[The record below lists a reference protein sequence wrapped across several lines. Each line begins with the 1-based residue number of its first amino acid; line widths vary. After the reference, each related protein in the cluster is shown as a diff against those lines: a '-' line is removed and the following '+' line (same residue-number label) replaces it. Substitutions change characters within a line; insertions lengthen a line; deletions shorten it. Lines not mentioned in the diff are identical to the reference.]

1 MKLSRAFV
9 AIPHFFDRSGVADTR
24 HDSAD
29 PASAARRAQA
39 LSTVI
44 ARLQELFGQPA
55 LVADHKN
62 GRTREVALGGR
73 MEIDISVITNG
84 DNHLVDQLT
93 CPPSLYKHVPAEGDP
108 RWLGLSAHKAIAQS
122 LGRYDWHC
130 YLEDDTAVEDAM
142 FFAKLR
148 HAYDLFDAQVGTD
161 AILQPARYETV
172 LDAPGTALSLPHKLY
187 PDYEC
192 DGMPYFQAPDVSIDM
207 LGRRWTLEPARH
219 PHAGCF
225 FLDQRRAEIF
235 ARSKYC
241 GEQVELWVTPP
252 DTTATWSILNTFRLY
267 KATLDCF
274 DFLEVRHLRPSMI
287 RQLRAVDGAY
297 TWRKAR
303 PS

>member
-1 MKLSRAFV
+1 MTFPRALV
-9 AIPHFFDRSGVADTR
+9 AIPHFFDRSGVADSR

-29 PASAARRAQA
+29 PASAARRAHA

-44 ARLQELFGQPA
+44 WRLHELFGQPA
-55 LVADHKN
+55 LVAEHSPGK
-62 GRTREVALGGR
+62 TREVSLSGR
-73 MEIDISVITNG
+73 MEVDIQVITNG

-93 CPPSLYKHVPAEGDP
+93 CPPSLYKHVPVQGDP
-108 RWLGLSAHKAIAQS
+108 RWLGLSAHKAMAQA
-122 LGRYDWHC
+122 LGRYDWYC

-148 HAYDLFDAQVGTD
+148 HAYDLFDAQVGVD
-161 AILQPARYETV
+161 AILQPARRESAW
-172 LDAPGTALSLPHKLY
+172 DAPDAALPLPQKLY

-192 DGMPYFQAPDVSIDM
+192 AGTPTFEGPNVHIDM

-241 GEQVELWVTPP
+241 GEQVETWVTPP

-267 KATLDCF
+267 KATLDSF

-287 RQLRAVDGAY
+287 RQLRAEGGAY

-303 PS
+303 SS